1 METTAKP
8 LHCCITPSQL
18 FWVLRIPLSL
28 IPLTLFISTEFACST
43 GMRLRNFK
51 ETVEPTPEE
60 WLRDDFQPRYLDEEF
75 DWRVEKGSNVWVK
88 LPEGKWVRGTA
99 VFEEETVYKELRSE
113 TSWCVS
119 CGRTKPKKWGKFTPM
134 LGDMKPDS
142 HEVREL
148 LRQAG
153 YFV

>member
-1 METTAKP
+1 
-8 LHCCITPSQL
+8 
-18 FWVLRIPLSL
+18 
-28 IPLTLFISTEFACST
+28 
-43 GMRLRNFK
+43 MRLRNYK

-88 LPEGKWVRGTA
+88 LPEGKWVRGTV
-99 VFEEETVYKELRSE
+99 VFEEETVYKEWRRE

-119 CGRTKPKKWGKFTPM
+119 YGRTKPKKWGKFTPM
-134 LGDMKPDS
+134 HGDMKPDS